1 MLFNL
6 KVIISNCKLIEGYK
20 ESFIFKARVERH
32 MRGLVGR
39 EGESGKSLGM
49 KTA

>member
-1 MLFNL
+1 M
-6 KVIISNCKLIEGYK
+6 IIVNCKLIDGYK
-20 ESFIFKARVERH
+20 ESFIFKARVEGH

-39 EGESGKSLGM
+39 GGESGKSLGM